1 MSGNAY
7 PAALRRVIMDIG
19 KWPGVGE
26 KTAARM
32 AMHLLRAPREEV
44 LELAQALLELK
55 EKIQLCRQCYA
66 FADQELCPICA
77 DPGRVPGQLL
87 VVAEPG
93 DLLAIEKVGWYKGRY
108 HVLGGLIAPLEG
120 VGPDDLRVREL
131 VNRIKAEGVREVI
144 LALNPSLEGRDHHQ
158 LSGHG
163 TEAPGPQGDP
173 HRLRPAHGRRDQVRR
188 PADLEGVVEPSGGDV
203 IVAVVSGQLSV

>member
-7 PAALRRVIMDIG
+7 PAALRRVIQDIG

-32 AMHLLRAPREEV
+32 ALHLLRAPRTEV

-55 EKIQLCRQCYA
+55 EKIQLCRRCHA

-77 DPGRVPGQLL
+77 DPGRLPGQLL

-93 DLLAIEKVGWYKGRY
+93 DLLALEKVGWYKGRY
-108 HVLGGLIAPLEG
+108 HVLGGLITPLEG

-131 VNRIKAEGVREVI
+131 VERLKAEGVQEVI
-144 LALNPSLEGRDHHQ
+144 LALNPSLEGETTTAYLAMELKPLGLKVTRIAYGLPMGGEIKYADRQ
-158 LSGHG
+158 TLKESLS
-163 TEAPGPQGDP
+163 
-173 HRLRPAHGRRDQVRR
+173 HR
-188 PADLEGVVEPSGGDV
+188 VET
-203 IVAVVSGQLSV
+203 